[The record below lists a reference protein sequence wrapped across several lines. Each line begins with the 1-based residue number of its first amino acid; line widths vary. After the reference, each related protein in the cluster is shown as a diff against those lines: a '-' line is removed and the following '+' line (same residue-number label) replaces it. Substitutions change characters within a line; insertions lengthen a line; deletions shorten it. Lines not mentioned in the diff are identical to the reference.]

1 MNHKGEYTRF
11 EKVQMSIHERILK
24 NSFIGA
30 YVPPSNIHFKF
41 KLDEYETGGDYL

>member
-11 EKVQMSIHERILK
+11 EKAEVNFCKWILK
-24 NSFIGA
+24 NSFIGG
-30 YVPPSNIHFKF
+30 YVPPSNMHFKF